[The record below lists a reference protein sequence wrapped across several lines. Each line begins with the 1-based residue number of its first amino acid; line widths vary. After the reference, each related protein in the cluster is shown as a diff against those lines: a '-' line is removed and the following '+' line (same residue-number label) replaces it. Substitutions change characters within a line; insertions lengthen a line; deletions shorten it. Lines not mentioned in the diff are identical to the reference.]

1 MVFRPTLWSVLE
13 FQIGKL
19 EKANKKENEDL
30 RDFEH
35 LEEAVQDSSFCSTSS
50 TVKNLMKN
58 VVMPS
63 PIPKR
68 SDSHTS
74 TPKSKSK
81 TKPNKEGSNS
91 LFQNEF
97 YKYFSF
103 TIEFDF
109 SAIKKLA
116 SGWHTIPKTVLGLH
130 FWPY

>member
-1 MVFRPTLWSVLE
+1 MVFE

-19 EKANKKENEDL
+19 EKANEKEKEDL

-81 TKPNKEGSNS
+81 TKPNNEGSN
-91 LFQNEF
+91 
-97 YKYFSF
+97 
-103 TIEFDF
+103 
-109 SAIKKLA
+109 A
-116 SGWHTIPKTVLGLH
+116 H
-130 FWPY
+130 FK

>member
-1 MVFRPTLWSVLE
+1 MVFRPTLWDVLE

-30 RDFEH
+30 RDFEN

-97 YKYFSF
+97 YKYFSS

-109 SAIKKLA
+109 SAILRRQQ
-116 SGWHTIPKTVLGLH
+116 
-130 FWPY
+130 